1 MLLRPL
7 RRAPMMLGGVGFQAG
22 LDEAHRKQVAD
33 RRKQAAAQVQAQPTP
48 AGDVVTQLK
57 DLKVLLDDGALSPEE
72 FQLVKRG
79 LLDAMAAGDDRAN
92 PTTPA
97 AAEQITR

>member
-22 LDEAHRKQVAD
+22 LDEA
-33 RRKQAAAQVQAQPTP
+33 RRKQLAAHRQPAAQP
-48 AGDVVTQLK
+48 APATDIVAQLK
-57 DLKVLLDDGALSPEE
+57 DLKALLDAGALSPQE

-79 LLDAMAAGDDRAN
+79 LLDAMTAGGDVAG
-92 PTTPA
+92 P
-97 AAEQITR
+97 